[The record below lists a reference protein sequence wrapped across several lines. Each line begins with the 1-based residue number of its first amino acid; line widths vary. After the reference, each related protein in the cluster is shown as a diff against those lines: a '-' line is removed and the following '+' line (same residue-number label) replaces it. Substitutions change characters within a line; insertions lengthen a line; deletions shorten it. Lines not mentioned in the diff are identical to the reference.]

1 MEDQGMDVDEANQ
14 EFDKMMYAM
23 NQEENACKEPM
34 CIKCD

>member
-1 MEDQGMDVDEANQ
+1 MNVDEANQ

-23 NQEENACKEPM
+23 NQEENVSKTPM